1 MGVLFCRGFLC
12 RRVDSCE
19 GGHDMNRTYG
29 LCFLAVFE
37 IHISHFDQFMFSK
50 SWHRGHI
57 FFVPRYC
64 KTQSA
69 CVLGLSLVYLK
80 PLRFVFHGVLVKSV
94 AGLGFI
100 AGIFGWLT
108 CWILFKSQMLRFV
121 KSCVWFCVSRSS
133 LIKNLVLVEQES
145 TEQGRSTNRHGAPS
159 WNTTRCIYFFLPKI
173 FQSPSRV
180 ISNHFQRALYHVPS
194 WYFILV
200 SHMALLH
207 TWSQITKLFLK
218 CRVQTGVEVP
228 QSHTSPDTA
237 LAVWARRKWSV
248 MFHVWDFADET
259 CYTIT
264 FVCFYVFLSSHS
276 AKIPN
281 YWNCR
286 LKTEMGMVN
295 LPSNC
300 IFDWEY
306 AARTS
311 VDTPYAGCRF
321 LFRFACQGS
330 DGRGVSRTGALIGD
344 TFGMCGWCRVNWLST
359 LEVCTVFM
367 LDFFV

>member
-1 MGVLFCRGFLC
+1 
-12 RRVDSCE
+12 
-19 GGHDMNRTYG
+19 
-29 LCFLAVFE
+29 
-37 IHISHFDQFMFSK
+37 
-50 SWHRGHI
+50 
-57 FFVPRYC
+57 
-64 KTQSA
+64 
-69 CVLGLSLVYLK
+69 
-80 PLRFVFHGVLVKSV
+80 
-94 AGLGFI
+94 
-100 AGIFGWLT
+100 
-108 CWILFKSQMLRFV
+108 MLRFV

-207 TWSQITKLFLK
+207 TWSQITRLFLK

-367 LDFFV
+367 LDFFLKHVISENL

>member
-1 MGVLFCRGFLC
+1 MVRLVETQHGAFIFSFQRFFNHRHVSFQIIFKGPCTMFL
-12 RRVDSCE
+12 
-19 GGHDMNRTYG
+19 
-29 LCFLAVFE
+29 
-37 IHISHFDQFMFSK
+37 
-50 SWHRGHI
+50 
-57 FFVPRYC
+57 
-64 KTQSA
+64 
-69 CVLGLSLVYLK
+69 
-80 PLRFVFHGVLVKSV
+80 HGTSFWCLTWRCCILEVKSPD
-94 AGLGFI
+94 F
-100 AGIFGWLT
+100 
-108 CWILFKSQMLRFV
+108 
-121 KSCVWFCVSRSS
+121 
-133 LIKNLVLVEQES
+133 
-145 TEQGRSTNRHGAPS
+145 S
-159 WNTTRCIYFFLPKI
+159 WNVGFRP
-173 FQSPSRV
+173 
-180 ISNHFQRALYHVPS
+180 
-194 WYFILV
+194 
-200 SHMALLH
+200 
-207 TWSQITKLFLK
+207 
-218 CRVQTGVEVP
+218 GVEVP

-344 TFGMCGWCRVNWLST
+344 TFGMCGWCRVNWLLT

-367 LDFFV
+367 LDFFF